1 MKQETDA
8 KVTVVRAPHRAIF
21 TNYTVDN
28 LPNNLR
34 TLRTGTAQ
42 DGRMLVYT
50 GSSPER
56 QQSVLR
62 DLRSRLPQGWCADIY
77 APSGVD
83 AVITHIG

>member
-1 MKQETDA
+1 M
-8 KVTVVRAPHRAIF
+8 

-34 TLRTGTAQ
+34 TLRTGSAQ

-62 DLRSRLPQGWCADIY
+62 DLRLNGAHSFGEWATSDLAKGFAERFDRQK
-77 APSGVD
+77 V
-83 AVITHIG
+83 